1 MRPTATSSTNSPI
14 RLWPSPSADRRGRAS
29 VAAISASG
37 PSWSAIRPNSSR
49 FRAAARIDLD
59 DRAYL
64 DHAGR
69 ILGWLEPL
77 ERALRDNRSGWPAA
91 LRADARLVKSA
102 WLESDLLAGGMSRA
116 QVEALPRCA
125 DLPNATRAAEVFGV
139 AYVMEGATLG
149 GAYLYKRLAPRL
161 PGLPLQWLRG
171 YGQATGVRWQEFLE
185 QLARQIDSPEAI
197 GLAQDAAQATFLSF
211 RRWVLDEA

>member
-1 MRPTATSSTNSPI
+1 MS
-14 RLWPSPSADRRGRAS
+14 PSPSPALAALRDATRDLHAELDRRSPLGDD
-29 VAAISASG
+29 
-37 PSWSAIRPNSSR
+37 
-49 FRAAARIDLD
+49 DLD

-69 ILGWLEPL
+69 ILGWLEPWSA
-77 ERALRDNRSGWPAA
+77 RCATTAAGWPAA
-91 LRADARLVKSA
+91 LRAEARLVKSA

-149 GAYLYKRLAPRL
+149 GAYLYKRLAPRP
-161 PGLPLQWLRG
+161 PGLPLQWLQG
-171 YGQATGVRWQEFLE
+171 YGQATGVRWQELSNS
-185 QLARQIDSPEAI
+185 SPGRSTAPKPSA
-197 GLAQDAAQATFLSF
+197 LRRMRHRLHSF
-211 RRWVLDEA
+211 RFVDGFSTKPDCLETRLDDR

>member
-1 MRPTATSSTNSPI
+1 MS
-14 RLWPSPSADRRGRAS
+14 PSPSPALAALRDATRDLHAELDRRSPLGDD
-29 VAAISASG
+29 
-37 PSWSAIRPNSSR
+37 
-49 FRAAARIDLD
+49 DLD

-77 ERALRDNRSGWPAA
+77 ERALGDNRSGWPAA

-149 GAYLYKRLAPRL
+149 GAYLYKRLAVK
-161 PGLPLQWLRG
+161 LQ
-171 YGQATGVRWQEFLE
+171 
-185 QLARQIDSPEAI
+185 
-197 GLAQDAAQATFLSF
+197 
-211 RRWVLDEA
+211 

>member
-1 MRPTATSSTNSPI
+1 
-14 RLWPSPSADRRGRAS
+14 DD
-29 VAAISASG
+29 
-37 PSWSAIRPNSSR
+37 
-49 FRAAARIDLD
+49 DLD

>member
-1 MRPTATSSTNSPI
+1 MS
-14 RLWPSPSADRRGRAS
+14 PSPSPALAALRDATRDLHAELDRRSPLGDD
-29 VAAISASG
+29 
-37 PSWSAIRPNSSR
+37 
-49 FRAAARIDLD
+49 DLD

-161 PGLPLQWLRG
+161 PGLPLQWLR
-171 YGQATGVRWQEFLE
+171 AT
-185 QLARQIDSPEAI
+185 ARQPGCAGRSFSNSSPGRSTAPKPSA
-197 GLAQDAAQATFLSF
+197 LRRMRHRLHSF
-211 RRWVLDEA
+211 RFVDGFSTKPDCLETRLDDR

>member
-1 MRPTATSSTNSPI
+1 M
-14 RLWPSPSADRRGRAS
+14 
-29 VAAISASG
+29 
-37 PSWSAIRPNSSR
+37 
-49 FRAAARIDLD
+49 
-59 DRAYL
+59 
-64 DHAGR
+64 
-69 ILGWLEPL
+69 
-77 ERALRDNRSGWPAA
+77 
-91 LRADARLVKSA
+91 
-102 WLESDLLAGGMSRA
+102 
-116 QVEALPRCA
+116 
-125 DLPNATRAAEVFGV
+125 

-161 PGLPLQWLRG
+161 PGLLLQWLRG